1 MNLVLFIDYA
11 NLYTNIQRSY
21 NFNYKKDRE
30 KIEDKICE
38 CINKT
43 CDYVKTLYKDKTVN
57 VIERIAYVLPDKC
70 YGDIGK
76 NQPNEKLY
84 QKAKIRVKRVKEER
98 RTKTAI
104 MKGMEQSRND
114 DAELGRGVIDV
125 VKCNGIDGVIVI
137 SNDGDFENLARQVI
151 GYGKYYW
158 CGSYEAL
165 NIYRKTR
172 VDNKKKEK
180 QMRIRC
186 SHKLKIISDKV
197 IPLYDIL
204 EDNDEGEILD
214 PEGIIEVIESIE
226 KGGISGPRIE
236 IYKDKKMIVSYPITK
251 RSISIGRRSLTR
263 KHLPDIDLTEFD
275 GEKIVSRQHAIIHKI
290 GPKIVFSI
298 CPECSSNTWYKTQPK
313 MRGSSFI
320 LEQKKAV
327 VLGKDNGFILFY
339 NED

>member
-11 NLYTNIQRSY
+11 NLYANIQRSY
-21 NFNYKKDRE
+21 NLNLKKDRE

-43 CDYVKTLYKDKTVN
+43 CDYVKTLYKNKTIN
-57 VIERIAYVLPDKC
+57 VIERIAYVLPDKL
-70 YGDIGK
+70 YGDIEK

-84 QKAKIRVKRVKEER
+84 KKAKIKVKRVKEEK
-98 RTKTAI
+98 RTKTAV

-114 DAELGRGVIDV
+114 DAELGRGVIEV
-125 VKCNGIDGVIVI
+125 IKCNDIDGVIVI

-165 NIYRKTR
+165 NVYKKTR

-186 SHKLKIISDKV
+186 SHKLKVISDKV

-204 EDNDEGEILD
+204 KSNDEGEILD
-214 PEGIIEVIESIE
+214 PESLIEVINEIE
-226 KGGISGPRIE
+226 QDGISGPRIE

-251 RSISIGRRSLTR
+251 KSINIGRRSLTR

-275 GEKIVSRQHAIIHKI
+275 KDRIISRQHAIIHKI
-290 GPKIVFSI
+290 GPKVVFSI

-320 LEQKKAV
+320 LEEKKAV